1 MIKLD
6 NKFTSDFKDHIK
18 FSYSFFDR
26 IIVRGYIIGMFRPAN
41 VIALLRNLGFSKHTN
56 GVFKLLSD
64 QLNNHIKK
72 FSEKLNVPIL
82 WRENHGGKEME
93 MQSYVEENYFNPNKL
108 GVICIIKSL
117 EFMNCYWN
125 KQITTKSN
133 TFFTKMFW
141 LKKQVTQ
148 HYIYIN
154 DSVLGFCCLKISS
167 GLPFHC
173 QFYCNGHWYLR
184 RQLDKKGIGY
194 KMHENAFISINDES
208 FANSLITE
216 FKGKTINDRIEF
228 WMNTLFR
235 FDKGERSTCSALL
248 THSWYTSQCEVCS
261 NIIFKNKDYFNR
273 VYDKILEKHH
283 NLATPDSL
291 SRLFELKQE
300 RKQSKST
307 NKVYHQK
314 ACVKY
319 WIQGNSIKMYN
330 KGGYLLRVETT
341 INNPRLPGAKL
352 QKPIFGIKGY
362 YWYGF
367 GCNNR
372 FFNAI
377 SKIDVSLLGDYE
389 NEFTTAVYTNKG
401 KRVAAP
407 DLRNPKQLA
416 ILAVLSNPRFT
427 TELFRTKD
435 LMRYLSGYFS
445 KTAEIRYQMEKL
457 RVRGLIEKRQSA
469 NYYRVTEKGYS
480 WLNVAYSYN
489 RYFLTPLLS
498 SSLQIGLYSKNK
510 GLDKFEQAQ
519 KQIKAGLNA
528 IYQQLNISA

>member
-1 MIKLD
+1 MLLE
-6 NKFTSDFKDHIK
+6 NNFTSDFSKHIK

-26 IIVRGYIIGMFRPAN
+26 IIVRGYILGMFRPAN
-41 VIALLRNLGFSKHTN
+41 VITLLRNLGFSKHTN
-56 GVFKLLSD
+56 GVFKLFSD
-64 QLNNHIKK
+64 QLNSHIKK
-72 FSEKLNVPIL
+72 LAFKLDVPIL

-93 MQSYVEENYFNPNKL
+93 MQSYVEEHYFNPNKL
-108 GVICIIKSL
+108 GVICIVKSL
-117 EFMNCYWN
+117 EFMSCYWN
-125 KQITTKSN
+125 RDITTKKG
-133 TFFTKMFW
+133 FLFTKIFW
-141 LKKQVTQ
+141 MKKQVTQ

-154 DSVLGFCCLKISS
+154 DPVMGFCCLKISS

-194 KMHENAFISINDES
+194 KMHENSFLFVEDEQYMSKLIENFRGSIVN
-208 FANSLITE
+208 
-216 FKGKTINDRIEF
+216 GRINY
-228 WMNTLFR
+228 WMNKWFR
-235 FDKGERSTCSALL
+235 FDKGERSTCSSLL
-248 THSWYTSQCEVCS
+248 KHNWYTSQSEVCS
-261 NIIFKNKDYFNR
+261 NVIFKNKTFFER
-273 VYDKILEKHH
+273 LYDKILEKHH
-283 NLATPDSL
+283 RIGTPDSL
-291 SRLFELKQE
+291 SKLFELKRE

-314 ACVKY
+314 ACVKH

-352 QKPIFGIKGY
+352 KKPIFELKGY

-377 SKIDVSLLGDYE
+377 SKIDATLLGDNA
-389 NEFTTAVYTNKG
+389 NEFTAAVYTKKG

-407 DLRNPKQLA
+407 DLRNPKMIAVLG
-416 ILAVLSNPRFT
+416 VLSNPRFSS
-427 TELFRTKD
+427 EWFRTKD

-457 RVRGLIEKRQSA
+457 IVRGLIKKRQGA
-469 NYYRVTEKGYS
+469 NYYRVTEKGYA
-480 WLNVAYSYN
+480 WINIAYSHN

-498 SSLQIGLYSKNK
+498 ADIQKGQPEGSD
-510 GLDKFEQAQ
+510 GLDIFELTQTH
-519 KQIKAGLNA
+519 IKTGLQV
-528 IYQQLNISA
+528 IYQELNIVA

>member
-6 NKFTSDFKDHIK
+6 NEFTSDFKDHIK

-26 IIVRGYIIGMFRPAN
+26 IIVRGYIIRMFSPAN
-41 VIALLRNLGFSKHTN
+41 VIVLLRNLGFSKHSN
-56 GVFKLLSD
+56 GVFKLLSN

-72 FSEKLNVPIL
+72 LATRLDVPIL
-82 WRENHGGKEME
+82 WRENHGGKEMK
-93 MQSYVEENYFNPNKL
+93 MQSYVEEKYFNTNKI

-125 KQITTKSN
+125 KQITTKNN
-133 TFFTKMFW
+133 TLFTKMFW

-194 KMHENAFISINDES
+194 KMQENAFLSIDDES
-208 FANSLITE
+208 YANTLIKD
-216 FKGKTINDRIEF
+216 FSGKIIDSRIEY
-228 WMNTLFR
+228 WINKWFR
-235 FDKGERSTCSALL
+235 FDKGKRSTCSALL
-248 THSWYTSQCEVCS
+248 KHNWYTSQSEVCS
-261 NIIFKNKDYFNR
+261 NIIFKNKNYFNR

-283 NLATPDSL
+283 NIATPDSL
-291 SRLFELKQE
+291 SKIFELKQE

-307 NKVYHQK
+307 NKVYNQK
-314 ACVKY
+314 ACVKH

-330 KGGYLLRVETT
+330 KSGYLLRVETT

-352 QKPIFGIKGY
+352 KKPIFGIKGY

-377 SKIDVSLLGDYE
+377 SKINVKLLGDYE
-389 NEFTTAVYTNKG
+389 NEFTTAVHNSKG
-401 KRVAAP
+401 KWVAAP
-407 DLRNPKQLA
+407 DLRNPKQIAL
-416 ILAVLSNPRFT
+416 LAVLSNPRFS
-427 TELFRTKD
+427 TEWFRTKD
-435 LMRYLSGYFS
+435 LMQYLSCDFA
-445 KTAEIRYQMEKL
+445 KTAEIRYQISKL
-457 RVRGLIEKRQSA
+457 RVRGLIEKRQHA
-469 NYYRVTEKGYS
+469 NYYRVTEKGYT
-480 WLNVAYSYN
+480 WLNIAYSYN

-498 SSLQIGLYSKNK
+498 SNLQIETLNKNE
-510 GLDKFEQAQ
+510 GLDNFEKAQ
-519 KQIKAGLNA
+519 ICIKAGLNT

>member
-1 MIKLD
+1 MIKLE

-18 FSYSFFDR
+18 FSYSIFDR

-41 VIALLRNLGFSKHTN
+41 VIVLLRNLGFSKHSN

-72 FSEKLNVPIL
+72 LATKLDVPIL

-93 MQSYVEENYFNPNKL
+93 MQSYVEENYFDPNKL

-117 EFMNCYWN
+117 EFMKCYWN
-125 KQITTKSN
+125 KQIKTKN
-133 TFFTKMFW
+133 NAFFTKMFW

-184 RQLDKKGIGY
+184 RQLDKKGIAY
-194 KMHENAFISINDES
+194 KMHENAFISISDES
-208 FANSLITE
+208 FAGKLIEE
-216 FKGKTINDRIEF
+216 FRGSIIDGRINY
-228 WMNTLFR
+228 WMNTFFR

-248 THSWYTSQCEVCS
+248 KHKWFTSQCEICS
-261 NIIFKNKDYFNR
+261 NIIFKNKAFFNKI
-273 VYDKILEKHH
+273 YDKILEKHH

-291 SRLFELKQE
+291 SKLFDLKQE

-307 NKVYHQK
+307 NKVYNQK
-314 ACVKY
+314 ACAKY

-341 INNPRLPGAKL
+341 INNPRLPGANL

-377 SKIDVSLLGDYE
+377 AKIDASLLGDYE
-389 NEFTTAVYTNKG
+389 NEFTTAVHNNKG

-407 DLRNPKQLA
+407 DLRNPKQIA

-427 TELFRTKD
+427 TEWFRTKD
-435 LMRYLSGYFS
+435 LMRYLSGNFS

-480 WLNVAYSYN
+480 WLNIAYSYN

-498 SSLQIGLYSKNK
+498 CSLQMELYNKNE
-510 GLDKFEQAQ
+510 GLDKFEQTQ
-519 KQIKAGLNA
+519 KHIKTGINA